1 MARPK
6 KTLDDILKTVENL
19 SAALVEERNPQP
31 ENTITPMQF
40 AELKKCTKS
49 SAGETL
55 LRLHRA
61 GKMQREKWRNTHV
74 YWESN

>member
-6 KTLDDILKTVENL
+6 KTLDDILKTVDKL
-19 SAALVEERNPQP
+19 SASLTEEQNPQP

-49 SAGETL
+49 CAGETL

-61 GKMQREKWRNTHV
+61 GKMEREKWRNTHV
-74 YWESN
+74 YWEST